1 MVETTGAPQS
11 LDEFPDQVR
20 KDVDGLIWVGS
31 LTDDFSEFG
40 HNFSIRTLKGEEEL
54 ITGLLTK
61 EYQDTMMQV
70 KAFAWA
76 NVSLALTSVD
86 YNQNFC
92 PDIGPDPME
101 NARGR
106 FRWCLTNWH
115 WPVCKVI
122 FDRLQLLVVRQE
134 AAVAAM
140 RDLSLRSPTSFSP
153 SPDSTTDQA
162 DSEREVPLVQ
172 PEIIQHLDED

>member
-106 FRWCLTNWH
+106 
-115 WPVCKVI
+115 
-122 FDRLQLLVVRQE
+122 LVVRQE